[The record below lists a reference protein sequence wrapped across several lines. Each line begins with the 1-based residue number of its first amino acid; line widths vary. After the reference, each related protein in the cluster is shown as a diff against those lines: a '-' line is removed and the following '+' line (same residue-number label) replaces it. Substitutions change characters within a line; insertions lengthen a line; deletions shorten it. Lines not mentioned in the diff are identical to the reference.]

1 MSHRSTPSSVI
12 LGCKFSLDEI
22 LVPEFL
28 EMKYYDVYSFGR
40 MHASCDGHGVYMYHK
55 GANPETP
62 DECLNGDIDN
72 GEMRRVLLVGLLCT
86 EPHVFLRPS
95 MREATR
101 MLLPGAAIDPQPDT
115 GRRRR
120 WIWSRLRLNF
130 SDKMPIATPV
140 YMTIYIYMCAT

>member
-1 MSHRSTPSSVI
+1 MLVMLDESSFDAK
-12 LGCKFSLDEI
+12 LGDFGMQIQHGLDEI

-28 EMKYYDVYSFGR
+28 EMKYYDVYSFGK
-40 MHASCDGHGVYMYHK
+40 MHASCYGYGVYMYHK

-72 GEMRRVLLVGLLCT
+72 GELRRVLLVRLLCT

-95 MREATR
+95 MR
-101 MLLPGAAIDPQPDT
+101 LLPVAAIDPQPDT

-120 WIWSRLRLNF
+120 
-130 SDKMPIATPV
+130 
-140 YMTIYIYMCAT
+140 